1 MCRRQQDGRGGT
13 VGGGLLVHRLS
24 RVWEARSVRE
34 GPAGDTSGKQS
45 MSRFLFVVPPLTG
58 HVNPALG
65 IARALAERG
74 HDVAWAGSE
83 RLLRPMLGP
92 DATVYQTG
100 MRPFRGQGALGAAA
114 VKSLWV
120 AFAVPLLCLPRD
132 RLHDAGADRH
142 GGLPRA
148 LRADPTGDNRPAGP
162 VFPVGAPRSRAAARA
177 RDGRHG
183 GDRHLR

>member
-65 IARALAERG
+65 IARALAARG
-74 HDVAWAGSE
+74 HDVAWAASE
-83 RLLRPMLGP
+83 TLLRPMLGL
-92 DATVYQTG
+92 DATVYQTR
-100 MRPFRGQGALGAAA
+100 MRPLRGQSALGAPAPE
-114 VKSLWV
+114 SLCGP
-120 AFAVPLLCLPRD
+120 FPIPL
-132 RLHDAGADRH
+132 A
-142 GGLPRA
+142 GLPR
-148 LRADPTGDNRPAGP
+148 P
-162 VFPVGAPRSRAAARA
+162 A
-177 RDGRHG
+177 RD
-183 GDRHLR
+183 